1 MQIFSKKKILSL
13 FALLLPV
20 LIALSGIWFNSLF
33 STLPS
38 GESLTGKDPSLGV
51 TLIGW
56 EQLSEQEWQFILP
69 ASDTNEPLL
78 LCFNGTST
86 GRPIGLSPSDASG
99 ELYPLASSPDAT
111 FIRVVSTREPQCWL
125 MTASRAAAGLE
136 FRTTLQ
142 LMTLTAFVTMFA
154 VVLALFHYKRE
165 SDLGYFLLYLA
176 VLVCWGVMILFF
188 PASQSNWIRLMRR
201 FFFSLTVIASVWLSA
216 GLTQTRFF
224 PAKKQHLTVLLF
236 SLLYFV
242 CSLSTNDLLRQT
254 ALVIGMLYCLLLLIH
269 AYQNG
274 LNSAL
279 LLLLPGAVTSGLR
292 IWVLFPGIRQPFFVE
307 SFPFYLIRCARIFDL
322 PFALGV
328 MVFVCRRFA
337 LQFDRTEQLARE
349 LDERVNERT
358 RALIEESEARKSMM
372 LNIFH
377 DLRSPLFAVSSGLET
392 LESAPEAL
400 PALLPAL
407 RQRAEFLRRLTED
420 LFLAAKLEQKQIML
434 NEDHA
439 FLNEDTAA
447 VCAACQSEADKKG
460 VQLHVDT
467 AASLPVWGDSV
478 RLEQIVQNLVTNAI
492 HYTPAGGTITV
503 TCKAEDG
510 LAFVSVRD
518 TGCGIAP
525 QDQAAVFDRYFHT
538 TANTKHDSTGLG
550 LTIAQE
556 LAHLHHGEI
565 TLESEVGK
573 GSCFTLKLPI
583 LSFARGADLPYYYSD
598 EFY

>member
-1 MQIFSKKKILSL
+1 MQISLKKKFFPI
-13 FALLLPV
+13 FALLLAV
-20 LIALSGIWFNSLF
+20 FIALSGIWFNSRF
-33 STLPS
+33 PTLSS
-38 GESLTGKDPSLGV
+38 GEALTEAAASEGV
-51 TLIGW
+51 TLIDW
-56 EQLSEQEWQFILP
+56 EHLSGQEWQFALP
-69 ASDTNEPLL
+69 SSDTDEPLM
-78 LCFNGTST
+78 LCFNGTSS
-86 GRPIGLSPSDASG
+86 GRPIGLSAVDASG
-99 ELYPLASSPDAT
+99 ETYRLEPSQSQPI
-111 FIRVVSTREPQCWL
+111 FIRVTCAREPQCWL
-125 MTASRAAAGLE
+125 MTASRAADGLE
-136 FRTTLQ
+136 FRTMLQ

-154 VVLALFHYKRE
+154 VVLALFYYKRQAQ
-165 SDLGYFLLYLA
+165 LGYFLLYLA
-176 VLVCWGVMILFF
+176 VLVCWGVFVFLF
-188 PASQSNWIRLMRR
+188 PVSGSSWLGLAMR
-201 FFFSLTVIASVWLSA
+201 FFFSLTVMAPIWLSA

-224 PAKKQHLTVLLF
+224 PDKKQHLYVVAV
-236 SLLYFV
+236 SLLYLA
-242 CSLSTNDLLRQT
+242 CSLSSNDFLRQT
-254 ALVIGMLYCLLLLIH
+254 SLVIGMLYCLLLLIR

-292 IWVLFPGIRQPFFVE
+292 VWVLFPGMRQPFFVE
-307 SFPFYLIRCARIFDL
+307 SFSFYLIRCARIFDL

-358 RALIEESEARKSMM
+358 RALTEESEARKSMM

-407 RQRAEFLRRLTED
+407 RQRVEFLRRLTED

-434 NEDHA
+434 NEDRA
-439 FLNEDTAA
+439 ALNEDTAA
-447 VCAACQSEADKKG
+447 VCTACQSEADKKG
-460 VQLHVDT
+460 VQLHADT
-467 AASLPVWGDSV
+467 SVFLPVWGDSV

-492 HYTPAGGTITV
+492 HYTPAGGDITV

-510 LAFVSVRD
+510 FALVSVQD

-573 GSCFTLKLPI
+573 GSCFTLKLPLLDI
-583 LSFARGADLPYYYSD
+583 
-598 EFY
+598 E